1 MAKASIQLKGMLV
14 VYLVSLSRSWTNVA
28 LGRSASGDT
37 VLVARVVP
45 VASVHT
51 SPSFSL
57 GSSSQ
62 AWQSFPRLRWIRRMP
77 EAMSLLETTMS
88 WAIKGCQQESPQ
100 HTRTQ
105 GNHLYVKCSLQ
116 RSPGT
121 AAKECKEPKLAHSL
135 VVNSRVNLLVPN
147 PLPGKRRKTIPLKMF
162 EVNCC
167 FHLIDSKL
175 GLKKP

>member
-1 MAKASIQLKGMLV
+1 MSTVIKVTHSFSVNFVSNILLHKEKRQKLASSSKACLWFT
-14 VYLVSLSRSWTNVA
+14 LSHCPDHEQTSPWAEVPVGN
-28 LGRSASGDT
+28 T

-62 AWQSFPRLRWIRRMP
+62 ADKAFLASVEYDGCLRQRAFW
-77 EAMSLLETTMS
+77 
-88 WAIKGCQQESPQ
+88 KQQWVERSKDVNKESPQ

-121 AAKECKEPKLAHSL
+121 RAKECREPKLAQFL
-135 VVNSRVNLLVPN
+135 TRVVNICVALQ
-147 PLPGKRRKTIPLKMF
+147 
-162 EVNCC
+162 CC
-167 FHLIDSKL
+167 PTSSLEN
-175 GLKKP
+175 

>member
-14 VYLVSLSRSWTNVA
+14 VYLVSLSRAWTNVA

-62 AWQSFPRLRWIRRMP
+62 ADKAFLASVEYDGCLRQRDFW
-77 EAMSLLETTMS
+77 
-88 WAIKGCQQESPQ
+88 KQQWVERSKDVNKESPQ

-105 GNHLYVKCSLQ
+105 GNHLYVKCSSQ

>member
-37 VLVARVVP
+37 VLVSRVVP

-62 AWQSFPRLRWIRRMP
+62 ADKAFLASVEYDGCLRQRACWKRQWVERSKDVNK
-77 EAMSLLETTMS
+77 ESL
-88 WAIKGCQQESPQ
+88 Q
-100 HTRTQ
+100 HTRAQ

-121 AAKECKEPKLAHSL
+121 RAKECREPKLAQFL
-135 VVNSRVNLLVPN
+135 TRVVNICINLVLPN
-147 PLPGKRRKTIPLKMF
+147 PLPGK
-162 EVNCC
+162 
-167 FHLIDSKL
+167 L
-175 GLKKP
+175 GLLSF